1 MLLSLL
7 CFCVLLNQCL
17 KLHVFVSITYRYL
30 LREIK
35 KVNLAVPEA
44 EVPPVAPAP
53 KNVLEIM
60 VGAEIY

>member
-1 MLLSLL
+1 MSL
-7 CFCVLLNQCL
+7 FP
-17 KLHVFVSITYRYL
+17 SPIGYL

-60 VGAEIY
+60 VGAEGLRFL